1 MAYHPPA
8 ILPSPLEMITP
19 ASRWKNSSG
28 RTISREYSPR
38 SVLQWAYGRDVPLK
52 TKKYTMK
59 TTILVAAAML
69 SLPLGVMAAPA
80 ADAGSAITADEA
92 KAEVINLKV
101 KNMR

>member
-1 MAYHPPA
+1 
-8 ILPSPLEMITP
+8 
-19 ASRWKNSSG
+19 
-28 RTISREYSPR
+28 
-38 SVLQWAYGRDVPLK
+38 
-52 TKKYTMK
+52 MK

>member
-1 MAYHPPA
+1 
-8 ILPSPLEMITP
+8 
-19 ASRWKNSSG
+19 
-28 RTISREYSPR
+28 
-38 SVLQWAYGRDVPLK
+38 
-52 TKKYTMK
+52 
-59 TTILVAAAML
+59 ML

>member
-8 ILPSPLEMITP
+8 ILPSPPEQGALP
-19 ASRWKNSSG
+19 SRWEDSSG
-28 RTISREYSPR
+28 RTILREYSPC
-38 SVLQWAYGRDVPLK
+38 SALQRAYGRK
-52 TKKYTMK
+52 TPPKNKQNTMK

-92 KAEVINLKV
+92 KAKVIDLEVT
-101 KNMR
+101 NMR